1 MTELFDKSR
10 QPILGWARRA
20 KEEPKTT
27 SVFLDG
33 IKRIA
38 PNMSGDH
45 FWSWG
50 ATRNLYFPFGNK
62 LCRGS
67 LGLMVQ
73 LKDAEEFATNG
84 TKTLH
89 HASASELQFPSE
101 YFDTV
106 LSIETLEHVDDLAR
120 TCSEISHILKQ
131 SGIIVLT
138 VPNRWYPM
146 EGHGGRIFGQEFT
159 RLPFITW
166 IPPLHRRVAN
176 ARVFTV
182 RDLDRLF
189 VPLGFRRTGLSYLWP
204 TLSMVQ
210 AIATYIK
217 FRRAMRWL
225 FPLMRLMERKPFRFL
240 GSSILVKFERFAG
253 TT

>member
-1 MTELFDKSR
+1 MTELSDKSR

-20 KEEPKTT
+20 KGEPKTI
-27 SVFLDG
+27 SVFLNG
-33 IKRIA
+33 IERIA
-38 PNMSGDH
+38 PNMSGDRFLDVGCGEGTFTSRLAINFAEVH
-45 FWSWG
+45 G
-50 ATRNLYFPFGNK
+50 VD
-62 LCRGS
+62 
-67 LGLMVQ
+67 VQ
-73 LKDAEEFATNG
+73 LKYAEEFATTGIG
-84 TKTLH
+84 TFH
-89 HASASELQFPSE
+89 HASASELPFPSE

-106 LSIETLEHVDDLAR
+106 LSIETLEHVDDLPR
-120 TCSEISHILKQ
+120 TCSEISRVLKQ
-131 SGIIVLT
+131 SAMIVLT

-159 RLPFITW
+159 RLPLITW

-204 TLSMVQ
+204 TFEHGASERYLKLQ
-210 AIATYIK
+210 
-217 FRRAMRWL
+217 RALRWL
-225 FPLMRLMERKPFRFL
+225 FPLMRLMERGPLRLL
-240 GSSILVKFERFAG
+240 GSSILIKYERFAG